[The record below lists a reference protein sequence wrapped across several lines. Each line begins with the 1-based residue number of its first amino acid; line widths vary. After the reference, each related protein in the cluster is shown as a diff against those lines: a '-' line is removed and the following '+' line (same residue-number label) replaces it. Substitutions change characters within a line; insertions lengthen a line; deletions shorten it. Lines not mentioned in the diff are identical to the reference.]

1 MTRKFCTLLTLPC
14 LFISLSLH
22 LLASS
27 SPCLLISL
35 PSHLLASSS
44 PCLLASFSPLHHP
57 PPFPSQDSLQVN
69 STALVDVTVGAAP
82 HLTCYQFERVGY
94 FCIDFDSSKDRV
106 RRRRYACL
114 QHNYELS
121 VTSFKFVWHVS
132 HYVLFIFTVGV
143 QQDHWTERRLREEH
157 QLIS

>member
-1 MTRKFCTLLTLPC
+1 MDSSQTATRCDAQLHMTRKFCTLLTLPC
-14 LFISLSLH
+14 F
-22 LLASS
+22 
-27 SPCLLISL
+27 LISL
-35 PSHLLASSS
+35 PPHLLLSSS
-44 PCLLASFSPLHHP
+44 PS

-69 STALVDVTVGAAP
+69 STALVDVTVRAAP

-106 RRRRYACL
+106 RRRRNACP
-114 QHNYELS
+114 QHNCELS
-121 VTSFKFVWHVS
+121 FASVKFVWHVS
-132 HYVLFIFTVGV
+132 HYVLFIFPVGV

>member
-14 LFISLSLH
+14 LFISLPLH

-35 PSHLLASSS
+35 PPHLLASLPPS
-44 PCLLASFSPLHHP
+44 LLFTP

-69 STALVDVTVGAAP
+69 STALVDVTVRAAP

-106 RRRRYACL
+106 RRRRYACP

-121 VTSFKFVWHVS
+121 LASFKFVWHVS
-132 HYVLFIFTVGV
+132 HYVLFNFTVGV